1 MSVLLLPFPTGRL
14 LADALARE
22 TGFAI
27 GALAW
32 RKFPDGESLVA
43 VDEAVSGAD
52 VAIVC
57 SLRDPDAQALAL
69 RYAAATARELGA
81 RSVGLIAPYLAY
93 MRQDRRFHAGEAVSA
108 PLFARFLQESFDWL
122 LTVDPHLHRIARLD
136 QVFAIPAVNVP
147 AAPAIAEWISR
158 EVPDAL
164 LIGPDS
170 ESAQWVAEIAQRA
183 RVMHQVLEKQRFG
196 DRDVR
201 VSLPDAAA
209 SVGRQPVIVDDIASS
224 GQTIAETVRQL
235 TLQGMAAP
243 IVVVIHAVFAE
254 GAQGRIEQAGAARLV
269 SCDTIP
275 HDTNAIP
282 MTAQIAPQLRA
293 MLTRI
298 ADSRTPE
305 SLDATGLPISSRS
318 TSQ

>member
-1 MSVLLLPFPTGRL
+1 MSVLLLPFPTGQL
-14 LADALARE
+14 LAEALARE

-27 GALAW
+27 GALGW
-32 RKFPDGESLVA
+32 RRFPDGESLVT
-43 VDEAVSGAD
+43 VDEAVTGAD

-93 MRQDRRFHAGEAVSA
+93 MRQDRRFHAGESVSA

-122 LTVDPHLHRIARLD
+122 LTVDPHLHRIASLD

-158 EVPDAL
+158 EIPDAM

-170 ESAQWVAEIAQRA
+170 ESAQWVAEIARRA
-183 RVMHQVLEKQRFG
+183 GVMHQVLEKQRFG

-209 SVGRQPVIVDDIASS
+209 SVGRRPVIVDDIASS
-224 GQTIAETVRQL
+224 GQTVAETVRQL

-254 GAQGRIEQAGAARLV
+254 DAQRRIEQAGSARIV

-275 HDTNAIP
+275 HDTNATP
-282 MTAQIAPQLRA
+282 LAAQIAPQLRA

-298 ADSRTPE
+298 AESSPSRK
-305 SLDATGLPISSRS
+305 S
-318 TSQ
+318 TR

>member
-1 MSVLLLPFPTGRL
+1 MLLLPFPTGRL

-27 GALAW
+27 GALGW
-32 RKFPDGESLVA
+32 RRFPDGESLVT

-57 SLRDPDAQALAL
+57 SLRDPDVQALAL
-69 RYAAATARELGA
+69 TYAAATARELGA
-81 RSVGLIAPYLAY
+81 RSVGLVAPYLAY

-122 LTVDPHLHRIARLD
+122 LTVDPHLHRIASLD
-136 QVFAIPAVNVP
+136 QLFAIPAVNVP
-147 AAPAIAEWISR
+147 AAPAIADWISR
-158 EVPDAL
+158 EIPDAL

-170 ESAQWVAEIAQRA
+170 ESAQWVAEIARRA
-183 RVMHQVLEKQRFG
+183 GVMHQVLEKQRFG

-201 VSLPDAAA
+201 ISLPDAAA
-209 SVGRQPVIVDDIASS
+209 SVGRQPVIVDDIAAS

-235 TLQGMAAP
+235 TLQGTAAP

-254 GAQGRIEQAGAARLV
+254 DAQRRIEEAGAARLV
-269 SCDTIP
+269 SCDTIA
-275 HDTNAIP
+275 HDTNAISV
-282 MTAQIAPQLRA
+282 AGQIAPHLRA
-293 MLTRI
+293 MLSQFTDASSPATRHGAAL
-298 ADSRTPE
+298 ADAHLT
-305 SLDATGLPISSRS
+305 RS
-318 TSQ
+318 K

>member
-1 MSVLLLPFPTGRL
+1 MLLLPFPTGRL

-27 GALAW
+27 GALGW
-32 RKFPDGESLVA
+32 RRFPDGESLVT
-43 VDEAVSGAD
+43 VDEAVTGAD

-93 MRQDRRFHAGEAVSA
+93 MRQDRRFHAGESVSA

-122 LTVDPHLHRIARLD
+122 LTVDPHLHRIASLD

-158 EVPDAL
+158 EIPDAV

-183 RVMHQVLEKQRFG
+183 GVMHQVLEKQRFG

-201 VSLPDAAA
+201 VSLPNAAA

-243 IVVVIHAVFAE
+243 VVVVIHAVFAE
-254 GAQGRIEQAGAARLV
+254 DAQRRIEQAGAARLV

-275 HDTNAIP
+275 HATNAIP
-282 MTAQIAPQLRA
+282 LAAQIAPRLRA
-293 MLTRI
+293 LLTSI
-298 ADSRTPE
+298 AE
-305 SLDATGLPISSRS
+305 SSAPNGRDGTGLPPSHRSRS
-318 TSQ
+318 K